1 MVGRSIRLDLDRA
14 ISPAL
19 RAACLLLLLIG
30 CQPSAS
36 ATQPLRIA
44 VLPILDALPL
54 YVAEA
59 EGYFAEQ
66 GVAVE
71 FVPVASAAERDQL
84 LQAGRVDGV
93 ITDLVA
99 LALYNRDGARVAAVR
114 YAMTPTSEHAQFRI
128 LATPNLGITTPDEL
142 HGAAI
147 GVSKGT
153 VIEYVTQRL
162 LAAEGIAAEE
172 VALVA
177 VPKISD
183 RMALLTAGELT
194 AATLPEPL
202 ASLAMQQGAVPV
214 IDDTV
219 YPGVDSSS
227 AVKGSSAASCSVY
240 AFRRATL
247 KAQPAA
253 VRAVM
258 TAVQRASEAIN
269 AEPSR
274 WQNLLVEKDLLP
286 QPLAGAF
293 PVPHYPGNEVPTPSQ
308 FQDVVH
314 WLQTTG
320 ALTDAPT
327 YEASV
332 TTDFVGSE

>member
-1 MVGRSIRLDLDRA
+1 
-14 ISPAL
+14 
-19 RAACLLLLLIG
+19 
-30 CQPSAS
+30 
-36 ATQPLRIA
+36 
-44 VLPILDALPL
+44 
-54 YVAEA
+54 
-59 EGYFAEQ
+59 
-66 GVAVE
+66 
-71 FVPVASAAERDQL
+71 
-84 LQAGRVDGV
+84 
-93 ITDLVA
+93 
-99 LALYNRDGARVAAVR
+99 
-114 YAMTPTSEHAQFRI
+114 MTPTSEHAQFRI
-128 LATPNLGITTPDEL
+128 LAAPNLDITASDEL

-214 IDDTV
+214 IDDTL
-219 YPGVDSSS
+219 YPGVDSNS
-227 AVKGSSAASCSVY
+227 AVSCSVY

-247 KAQPAA
+247 ETQPAA

-258 TAVQRASEAIN
+258 AAVQRASAAIN

-274 WQNLLVEKDLLP
+274 WQDLLVEKDLLP

-293 PVPHYPGNEVPTPSQ
+293 PVPVYPGDEAPTRSQ
-308 FQDVVH
+308 FQDVVR

-320 ALTDAPT
+320 AMTDAPS

-332 TTDFVGSE
+332 TTDFVGRSE

>member
-1 MVGRSIRLDLDRA
+1 MVGRSIRLVLGRT
-14 ISPAL
+14 ISAAL
-19 RAACLLLLLIG
+19 RAACLLLLLAG
-30 CQPSAS
+30 CQPP

-44 VLPILDALPL
+44 VLPILDTLPL

-84 LQAGRVDGV
+84 LQAGQVDGV

-99 LALYNRDGARVAAVR
+99 LALYNRDAPRVAAVR

-128 LATPNLGITTPDEL
+128 LAAPNLGVATPDEL

-153 VIEYVTQRL
+153 VVEYVTQRL
-162 LAAEGIAAEE
+162 LAAEGIAAAE

-177 VPKISD
+177 VPKIAD

-202 ASLAMQQGAVPV
+202 ASLAMQQGAVAV
-214 IDDTV
+214 LDDTL

-227 AVKGSSAASCSVY
+227 SLSCSVY
-240 AFRRATL
+240 AFRQAAL
-247 KAQPAA
+247 EAQPAA
-253 VRAVM
+253 VRGVM
-258 TAVQRASEAIN
+258 AAVQRASEAIN
-269 AEPSR
+269 ADPRR
-274 WQNLLVEKDLLP
+274 WQDLLIEKDLLP

-293 PVPHYPGNEVPTPSQ
+293 PVPHYPGNEAPTPSQ
-308 FQDVVH
+308 FQDVVR

-332 TTDFVGSE
+332 TTDFVE

>member
-14 ISPAL
+14 ISAAL
-19 RAACLLLLLIG
+19 RAACLLLLLAG
-30 CQPSAS
+30 CQPPVSAP
-36 ATQPLRIA
+36 QPLRIA

-84 LQAGRVDGV
+84 LQAGQVDGV

-99 LALYNRDGARVAAVR
+99 LALYNRDEPRVAAVR

-128 LATPNLGITTPDEL
+128 LAAPNLGITTPDEL

-153 VIEYVTQRL
+153 VVEYVTQRL

-177 VPKISD
+177 VPKIAD

-214 IDDTV
+214 IDDTL
-219 YPGVDSSS
+219 YPGVDSNS
-227 AVKGSSAASCSVY
+227 AVSCSVY
-240 AFRRATL
+240 AFQRATL
-247 KAQPAA
+247 EAQPAA

-258 TAVQRASEAIN
+258 AAVQRASAAIN
-269 AEPSR
+269 ADPSR
-274 WQNLLVEKDLLP
+274 WHDLLVEKNLLP

-293 PVPHYPGNEVPTPSQ
+293 PVPHYPGDDAPTPSQ
-308 FQDVVH
+308 FQDVVR

-320 ALTDAPT
+320 ALTSTPT
-327 YEASV
+327 YESSI
-332 TTDFVGSE
+332 TTDFVK

>member
-1 MVGRSIRLDLDRA
+1 MVGRSIRLVLGRT
-14 ISPAL
+14 ISAAL
-19 RAACLLLLLIG
+19 RAACLLLLLVG
-30 CQPSAS
+30 CQPSEAK
-36 ATQPLRIA
+36 PLRIA

-84 LQAGRVDGV
+84 LQAGQVDGV

-99 LALYNRDGARVAAVR
+99 LALYNRDEPRVAAVR

-128 LATPNLGITTPDEL
+128 LAAPNLGITTPDEL

-162 LAAEGIAAEE
+162 LAAEGISAEE

-177 VPKISD
+177 VPKIPD

-202 ASLAMQQGAVPV
+202 ASLAMQQGAVAV
-214 IDDTV
+214 IDDTL
-219 YPGVDSSS
+219 YPGVDNNS
-227 AVKGSSAASCSVY
+227 AVSCSIY
-240 AFRRATL
+240 AFRQATL
-247 KAQPAA
+247 EAQPAA

-258 TAVQRASEAIN
+258 AAVQRASAAIN

-274 WQNLLVEKDLLP
+274 WQDLLVEKDLLP

-293 PVPHYPGNEVPTPSQ
+293 PVPHYPGDELPTPSQ
-308 FQDVVH
+308 FQDVVR

-332 TTDFVGSE
+332 TTDFVK